1 MNRQQLIQQ
10 IREKQSFLCVGLDTD
25 INKIPECVKKLVDS
39 QCEDDEDKLSM
50 YIYVFNKFIIDAT
63 APYCVA
69 YKPNLAF
76 YECYGIDGLY
86 AYEKTVEYLKK
97 SYPHHFIIADAKRG
111 DIGNTSKMYA
121 KTFFEGD
128 NQVDALTVAPYMGED
143 SVSPFL
149 GYEGKWVVLL
159 ALTSN
164 KGSHDFQ
171 LTESPDGERLF
182 EKVLRR
188 SQQWAT
194 NEQMMYVVGA
204 TQGQMFEDIRRLAPT
219 HFLLVPGVGAQGGSL
234 QEVCKYGMTKDCGLL
249 VNSSR
254 GIIYASNGEDFA
266 EVAAQKARELQ
277 QEMAQEL
284 ARL

>member
-10 IREKQSFLCVGLDTD
+10 IKEKQSFLCVGLDVD
-25 INKIPECVKKLVDS
+25 IAKIPEAVKRLVDK
-39 QCEDDEDKLSM
+39 QCDEEDCTAM
-50 YIYVFNKFIIDAT
+50 YITAFNKLIIDAT

-76 YECYGIDGLY
+76 YEAYGIDGLY
-86 AYEKTVEYLKK
+86 AYEKTVEYLRAK
-97 SYPHHFIIADAKRG
+97 YPHHFIIADAKRG

-121 KTFFEGD
+121 KSIFEG
-128 NQVDALTVAPYMGED
+128 NAQADAITVAPYMGED
-143 SVSPFL
+143 SVTPFL
-149 GYEGKWVVLL
+149 GYEDKWVILL

-194 NEQMMYVVGA
+194 DEQIMYVVGA

-234 QEVCKYGMTKDCGLL
+234 QEVCKYGLLKHDCGLL

-254 GIIYASNGEDFA
+254 GIIYASQGDDFA
-266 EVAAQKARELQ
+266 QVAAEKARELQ
-277 QEMAQEL
+277 QQMAVEL
-284 ARL
+284 NK